1 MAGINEVIMRLL
13 ADARQYKAELDSAIL
28 KNEEFSKSTVP
39 MGQRFSKFASTATTA
54 VAGVGLALGA
64 YGVDQAIK
72 FTESLEKIAN
82 QSGASAAEVDYLKS
96 KILDVSSATG
106 ISSSEIAN
114 AFLSA
119 EKAGIR
125 QAKAVDLVT
134 AASKAAVVTGGDVTT
149 VTNAIISAQTLQ
161 VTKGMSVAAVA
172 DLMVKAN
179 KLHIGSLD
187 TLVGILQGRVG
198 GALAAYGVK
207 LAQAAAIADVAS
219 KAGYTNTRSMMT
231 LATSLAKIENP
242 TKSSTKALA
251 SFGVSASKLASD
263 ARTPGGIIT
272 VLKDLEAQSKRT
284 GVPIQNLITAVFG
297 ASGSGLVSVLQKN
310 LPTLEKYTKTLQGA
324 SGKNLN
330 TVFGIS
336 QGQLDNQIK
345 ILKTNFTN
353 AMTGLGLLLLPTVKD
368 LANWATDAV
377 KYFRDHP
384 LVAKIASDATIAVF
398 ALAIGAKVLK
408 VLSPIFKMLNIGAK
422 SAQVVATDANT
433 IALQANTD
441 ALLGKKGGNTLVND
455 AKKFGG
461 NLLPLVGRFFANG
474 GGGLLEGAGL
484 GATVLAAN
492 ALTPG
497 PVSST
502 DVTLKNVQGLLK
514 DGFTKAQV
522 ANVIES
528 LKKNP
533 KELISYSND
542 PNAGGPML
550 DFMRQLTK
558 NTWQDWQT
566 FAGWK
571 PNQGDAGTYSG
582 TLKVTATVK

>member
-161 VTKGMSVAAVA
+161 VAKGMSVAAVA

-310 LPTLEKYTKTLQGA
+310 LPTLEKYTTTLQSA
-324 SGKNLN
+324 SGQNLN
-330 TVFGIS
+330 TVFGMT
-336 QGQLDNQIK
+336 QGQLNQQLK
-345 ILKTNFTN
+345 VLKTNFQN

-377 KYFRDHP
+377 KYFKDHP

-422 SAQVVATDANT
+422 SAQVIATDANT
-433 IALQANTD
+433 IALQENTIALGGKTGSGVLPTIEKYGKFAPLLEVA
-441 ALLGKKGGNTLVND
+441 ALLGAGYLIKKTILDKQAGALTTANNPLAYMVAPPTPSIPAKDETSMFKFGNVQSSTGMQDFAFITQAQQASLLQWASANKISEFSKTFEKAAYNFANQD
-455 AKKFGG
+455 AKG
-461 NLLPLVGRFFANG
+461 N
-474 GGGLLEGAGL
+474 
-484 GATVLAAN
+484 
-492 ALTPG
+492 
-497 PVSST
+497 
-502 DVTLKNVQGLLK
+502 
-514 DGFTKAQV
+514 
-522 ANVIES
+522 
-528 LKKNP
+528 
-533 KELISYSND
+533 YSV
-542 PNAGGPML
+542 
-550 DFMRQLTK
+550 
-558 NTWQDWQT
+558 
-566 FAGWK
+566 
-571 PNQGDAGTYSG
+571 
-582 TLKVTATVK
+582 KVTVK